1 MLKKEITYED
11 YNGEKQT
18 DVYYF
23 NLSKAE
29 LVDMSFGDGKSVA
42 DTIRQATETQ
52 DRGRLIG
59 LFKQLVLDSYGEKS
73 EDGKRFIKSQELREQ
88 FAQTAAYS
96 ELFMELATNDQAA
109 IKFTKGL
116 LPKDLADGLN
126 QQRDQD
132 KSVIPPTSL
141 R

>member
-109 IKFTKGL
+109 IKFIKGL